1 MDFVYKEK
9 WEDAMVGLPGRV
21 RDEVR
26 VAIIEYGVRGSLPQL
41 RAQARTAFD
50 FVKQDIDHDRQE
62 AERKRLLGEKRR
74 EAAMQRWQ
82 KQKPQQEGCDED
94 FAYAKPMQK
103 NNLHMQND
111 ANENFAYT
119 KVIQNPSRVVDNNN
133 LSGDNNNLS
142 CDNININLPDKETE
156 KKETPKG
163 GKKEKSPA
171 AKLDSRRKAFY
182 DSLVPYIEIYGKETV
197 RAFFDYW
204 SEPNKSC
211 TRMRYEMERTWDLA
225 RRIARWAANEK
236 QFNPKQN
243 GTDNSRTTPEER
255 QQDAASIVAR
265 LLGEEEE

>member
-62 AERKRLLGEKRR
+62 TERKRLLGEKRR
-74 EAAMQRWQ
+74 EAVMQRWK
-82 KQKPQQEGCDED
+82 KQKPQQEDCNED
-94 FAYAKPMQK
+94 FVYTKPIQK
-103 NNLHMQND
+103 NNLYIQKNT
-111 ANENFAYT
+111 NENFVYT

-133 LSGDNNNLS
+133 LSG
-142 CDNININLPDKETE
+142 DNININLPDKETE

-182 DSLVPYIEIYGKETV
+182 GSGAEV
-197 RAFFDYW
+197 R
-204 SEPNKSC
+204 
-211 TRMRYEMERTWDLA
+211 
-225 RRIARWAANEK
+225 
-236 QFNPKQN
+236 
-243 GTDNSRTTPEER
+243 G
-255 QQDAASIVAR
+255 
-265 LLGEEEE
+265 

>member
-74 EAAMQRWQ
+74 EAARQRWQ
-82 KQKPQQEGCDED
+82 KHKTQQEGCDED

-103 NNLHMQND
+103 NNLHIQKNT
-111 ANENFAYT
+111 NEKFVYT
-119 KVIQNPSRVVDNNN
+119 KVIQKPSRVVDNNN
-133 LSGDNNNLS
+133 LSGDNNLS

-182 DSLVPYIEIYGKETV
+182 DSLVPYVEIYGKETV
-197 RAFFDYW
+197 RAFYDYW

-211 TRMRYEMERTWDLA
+211 TRMRYELERTWDLA
-225 RRIARWAANEK
+225 RRIARWAANDK